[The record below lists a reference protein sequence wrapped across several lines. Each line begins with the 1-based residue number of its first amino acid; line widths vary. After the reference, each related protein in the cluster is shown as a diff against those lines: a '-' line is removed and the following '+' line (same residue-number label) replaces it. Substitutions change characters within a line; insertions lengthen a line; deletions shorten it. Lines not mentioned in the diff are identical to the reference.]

1 MLTLER
7 CLGHE
12 AEDLEKEK
20 AGGTE
25 VSQEAAILQQEE
37 AGPGFRQ
44 GQSEQ

>member
-1 MLTLER
+1 MFKQEHDMLTLER

-25 VSQEAAILQQEE
+25 VS
-37 AGPGFRQ
+37 
-44 GQSEQ
+44 